1 MFHYMYVSSLPNHR
15 HHMHSLHVDGPRRKI
30 NKPCNS
36 IRKKTKIEFTN
47 KKLTNANMYELL
59 YVSPINQSIVVVGR
73 HVGAHAHA
81 YQCVCL
87 LCWRWSWNW
96 RPAD

>member
-1 MFHYMYVSSLPNHR
+1 MYVSSLPNHR
-15 HHMHSLHVDGPRRKI
+15 HHMHSLHVDRPLRKI
-30 NKPCNS
+30 NKPCNP

-73 HVGAHAHA
+73 HVGAHAHV
-81 YQCVCL
+81 YQCVSL